1 MAESNHQGTRRSIPI
16 WKHEYGNYRWFF
28 SRYTASRVRG
38 EFCSSVVMA
47 SSGGEMARADER
59 EANHYL
65 LTALTDAS
73 PINIHVH
80 HSLCET

>member
-16 WKHEYGNYRWFF
+16 WKHEHGNYRWFF
-28 SRYTASRVRG
+28 SCYTASRVRG
-38 EFCSSVVMA
+38 DFISSVVMA
-47 SSGGEMARADER
+47 SSGRGMTRADER
-59 EANHYL
+59 EANRDL
-65 LTALTDAS
+65 LAAPTDVN